1 MFSLF
6 FIEREK
12 QKLIFQGRDKMMLSL
27 LVSFPYENGTIKI
40 NWISET
46 IESAKGFWTTDS
58 KSNSKSS
65 HSLAL

>member
-12 QKLIFQGRDKMMLSL
+12 QKLIFQGRAKMMLSL

-46 IESAKGFWTTDS
+46 IESAKGFWKTDS